1 MKRFPGCSTL
11 SMAATSP
18 IRYRRRSLFRRNRA
32 LPGHARRSHALP
44 ARLVLPARP
53 VLLVPLARPAP
64 PGPAAEK
71 GCLTGSVLHMTAVIT
86 AVRRIRAAAIIT
98 AANAVLTHAA
108 AKIPPAADIKRP
120 TAA

>member
-11 SMAATSP
+11 STAATSL
-18 IRYRRRSLFRRNRA
+18 IRYRRRSLILRNRA
-32 LPGHARRSHALP
+32 LPGHARRSHVLP
-44 ARLVLPARP
+44 ARLVLLARP

-71 GCLTGSVLHMTAVIT
+71 GCLTVSVRLMTAVIT
-86 AVRRIRAAAIIT
+86 AVLRIRAAAIIT
-98 AANAVLTHAA
+98 AVNAVPTRAA
-108 AKIPPAADIKRP
+108 AETLPAADIKRP

>member
-11 SMAATSP
+11 STAATSL
-18 IRYRRRSLFRRNRA
+18 IRYRRRSLILRNRA
-32 LPGHARRSHALP
+32 LPGHARRSH
-44 ARLVLPARP
+44 VLLARP

-71 GCLTGSVLHMTAVIT
+71 GCLTVSVCLMTAVIT
-86 AVRRIRAAAIIT
+86 AVLRIRAAAIIT
-98 AANAVLTHAA
+98 AANAVPTRAA
-108 AKIPPAADIKRP
+108 AETLPAADIKKP